1 MKIKRAAAV
10 PLILHDPF
18 FSIWSDADHLYDKD
32 PVHWCGERQ
41 QLRGYIRIDDGV
53 YCFLG
58 EKGIHEAIPQQ
69 WVDVT
74 ATATEYMFENQDVR
88 LTVRFTSPILP
99 DSVRLLSRP
108 CSYVDFYV
116 EKKTPC
122 RAEICFTVS
131 SDLVSR
137 RREKMTGG
145 SYRRPEGKSASAYR
159 YAVMGRAEQHPL
171 SGSGDKVTADWG
183 YVYLACAEESAKLTF
198 SMEAGEI
205 SCCLPIPE
213 AGGWT
218 GLVLAV
224 DDLVS
229 VNYFGEWRKGAWT
242 DCYGTI
248 PEAVGAALSDR
259 EEVLERAKKL
269 DADIHDR
276 AFALGGEAYAY
287 LCCLSYRQ
295 AVAAHKLIRDE
306 EGNLIFLSKENDSN
320 GCIGTVDV
328 SYPSVPLF
336 LLYNPEL
343 VKGMLRPIFR
353 FASCDVWEYDFAPH
367 DVGRY
372 PYAWGQVYG
381 LIEGKE
387 GMGYEPWKDDVCP
400 PLYSYPAGCGIYKLA
415 YQMPVEE
422 CGNMLI
428 MTEAVCMAEG
438 SGAFAQPW
446 MELLE
451 KWVQYLIRYG
461 ADPGEQLCTDD
472 FAGHLAHNT
481 NLSLKAIMGIESY
494 ARLLDRLGRGA
505 EAEAYH
511 KKAKDMAGDW
521 CLRADAGD
529 HYMLNFGAPDTWS
542 LKYNM
547 VWDKIFGSGLFEDR
561 VYEKELAWYE
571 KMAGVY
577 GVPLDSRASY
587 TKSDWIL
594 WCAAMAEDG
603 EQCRRLIG
611 PVAGYLENSATRV
624 PFSDWYDT
632 ETGNYCH
639 FMARSV
645 QGGIFM
651 PLLAQETHRFAAA
664 P

>member
-1 MKIKRAAAV
+1 MKIKKAAAI
-10 PLILHDPF
+10 PLILQDPF

-41 QLRGYIRIDDGV
+41 RLQGYIKVDDAV

-58 EKGIHEAIPQQ
+58 ERGIHEAIPQQ

-74 ATATEYMFENQDVR
+74 ATATEYMFENEKVK
-88 LTVRFTSPILP
+88 LSVRFTSPLLP
-99 DSVRLLSRP
+99 DSIELLSRP
-108 CSYVDFYV
+108 CAYVDFQV
-116 EKKTPC
+116 EKKTEC
-122 RAEICFTVS
+122 RAEVCFTVS

-137 RREKMTGG
+137 RRERMAGG
-145 SYRRPEGKSASAYR
+145 SYCRPGKKEVPPYK
-159 YAVMGRAEQHPL
+159 YAVMGRAVQQPL
-171 SGSGDKVTADWG
+171 SGSGDRVTSDWG
-183 YVYLACAEESAKLTF
+183 YVYLASAKEDDRLSF
-198 SMEAGEI
+198 SLEAGEL
-205 SCCLPIPE
+205 SCCLPVPE
-213 AGGWT
+213 AGGHT
-218 GLVLAV
+218 GLVLAW

-229 VNYFGEWRKGAWT
+229 INYFGEWKKGAWT
-242 DCYGTI
+242 RSYGTI
-248 PEAVGAALSDR
+248 LDAVGAALSDR
-259 EEVLERAKKL
+259 EEVFKRAQKL
-269 DADIHDR
+269 DREIFDK
-276 AFALGGEAYAY
+276 AFSLGGEAYAY
-287 LCCLSYRQ
+287 ICCFSYRH
-295 AVAAHKLIRDE
+295 AVAAHKLILDE
-306 EGNLIFLSKENDSN
+306 EGNVIFLSKENDSN

-372 PYAWGQVYG
+372 PYAWGQVYA
-381 LIEGKE
+381 LIEGRK

-400 PLYSYPAGCGIYKLA
+400 PLYSYPAGCGIYDPV

-438 SGAFAQPW
+438 SGDFAGPW
-446 MELLE
+446 MGILE
-451 KWVQYLIRYG
+451 KWVKYLIQFG
-461 ADPGEQLCTDD
+461 SDPGEQLCTDD

-481 NLSLKAIMGIESY
+481 NLSLKAIMGIEAY
-494 ARLLDRLGRGA
+494 ARLLGRLGREA
-505 EAEAYH
+505 EAEEYH
-511 KKAKDMAGDW
+511 ERARDMSADW
-521 CLRADAGD
+521 CKRADAGD
-529 HYMLNFGAPDTWS
+529 HYMLAFGSPETWS

-547 VWDKIFGSGLFEDR
+547 VWDKIFGSGLFGEE

-571 KMAGVY
+571 KKTGVY

-594 WCAAMAEDG
+594 WCAAMTQDRER
-603 EQCRRLIG
+603 QRRLIQ
-611 PVAGYLENSATRV
+611 PVADYLENSPTRV
-624 PFSDWYDT
+624 PFSDWYDS
-632 ETGNYCH
+632 ETGKYCH
-639 FMARSV
+639 FIARSV

-651 PLLAQETHRFAAA
+651 PLLEQALRR
-664 P
+664 

>member
-1 MKIKRAAAV
+1 MKIKKAAAI
-10 PLILHDPF
+10 PLILQDPF

-41 QLRGYIRIDDGV
+41 RLQGYIKVDDAV

-58 EKGIHEAIPQQ
+58 ERGIHEAIPQQ

-74 ATATEYMFENQDVR
+74 ATATEYMFENEKVK
-88 LTVRFTSPILP
+88 LSVRFTSPLLP
-99 DSVRLLSRP
+99 DSIELLSRP
-108 CSYVDFYV
+108 CAYVDFQV
-116 EKKTPC
+116 EKKTEC
-122 RAEICFTVS
+122 RAEVCFTVS

-137 RREKMTGG
+137 RRERMAGG
-145 SYRRPEGKSASAYR
+145 SYCRPGKKEVPPYK
-159 YAVMGRAEQHPL
+159 YAVMGRAVQQPL
-171 SGSGDKVTADWG
+171 SGSGDRVTADWG
-183 YVYLACAEESAKLTF
+183 YVYLASAQEDARLAF
-198 SMEAGEI
+198 SLEAGEL
-205 SCCLPIPE
+205 SCCLPVPE
-213 AGGWT
+213 AGGHT
-218 GLVLAV
+218 GLVLAW

-229 VNYFGEWRKGAWT
+229 INYFGEWKKGAWT
-242 DCYGTI
+242 RSYGTI
-248 PEAVGAALSDR
+248 LDAVGAALSDR
-259 EEVLERAKKL
+259 EEVFKRAQKL
-269 DADIHDR
+269 DREIFDK
-276 AFALGGEAYAY
+276 AFSLGGEAYAY
-287 LCCLSYRQ
+287 ICCFSYRH
-295 AVAAHKLIRDE
+295 AVAAHKLILDE
-306 EGNLIFLSKENDSN
+306 EGNVIFLSKENDSN

-372 PYAWGQVYG
+372 PYAWGQVYA
-381 LIEGKE
+381 LIEGRK

-400 PLYSYPAGCGIYKLA
+400 PLYSYPAGCGIYDPV

-438 SGAFAQPW
+438 SGDFAGPW
-446 MELLE
+446 MGILE
-451 KWVQYLIRYG
+451 KWVKYLIQFG
-461 ADPGEQLCTDD
+461 SDPGEQLCTDD

-481 NLSLKAIMGIESY
+481 NLSLKAIMGIEAY
-494 ARLLDRLGRGA
+494 ARLLGRLGREA
-505 EAEAYH
+505 EAEEYH
-511 KKAKDMAGDW
+511 ERARDMSADW
-521 CLRADAGD
+521 CKRADAGD
-529 HYMLNFGAPDTWS
+529 HYMLAFGSPETWS

-547 VWDKIFGSGLFEDR
+547 VWDKIFGSGLFGEE

-571 KMAGVY
+571 KKTGVY

-594 WCAAMAEDG
+594 WCAAMTQDRER
-603 EQCRRLIG
+603 QRRLIQ
-611 PVAGYLENSATRV
+611 PVADYLENSPTRV
-624 PFSDWYDT
+624 PFSDWYDS
-632 ETGNYCH
+632 ETGKYCH
-639 FMARSV
+639 FIARSV

-651 PLLAQETHRFAAA
+651 PLLEQALRR
-664 P
+664 

>member
-1 MKIKRAAAV
+1 MRIKKAAAI
-10 PLILHDPF
+10 PLILQDPF

-41 QLRGYIRIDDGV
+41 RLQGYIKVDDAV

-58 EKGIHEAIPQQ
+58 ERGIHEAIPQQ

-74 ATATEYMFENQDVR
+74 ATATEYMFENEKVK
-88 LTVRFTSPILP
+88 LSVRFTSPLLP
-99 DSVRLLSRP
+99 DSIELLSRP
-108 CSYVDFYV
+108 CAYVDFQV
-116 EKKTPC
+116 EKKTEC
-122 RAEICFTVS
+122 RAEVCFTVS

-137 RREKMTGG
+137 RRERMAGG
-145 SYRRPEGKSASAYR
+145 SYCRPGKKEVPPYK
-159 YAVMGRAEQHPL
+159 YAVMGRAVQQPL
-171 SGSGDKVTADWG
+171 SGSGDRVTADWG
-183 YVYLACAEESAKLTF
+183 YVYLASAQEDARLAF
-198 SMEAGEI
+198 SLEAGEL
-205 SCCLPIPE
+205 SCCLPVPE
-213 AGGWT
+213 AGGHT
-218 GLVLAV
+218 GLVLAW

-229 VNYFGEWRKGAWT
+229 INYFGEWKKGAWT
-242 DCYGTI
+242 RSYGTI
-248 PEAVGAALSDR
+248 LDAVGAALSDR
-259 EEVLERAKKL
+259 EEVFKRAQKL
-269 DADIHDR
+269 DREIFDK
-276 AFALGGEAYAY
+276 AFSLGGEAYAY
-287 LCCLSYRQ
+287 ICCFSYRH
-295 AVAAHKLIRDE
+295 AVAAHKLILDE
-306 EGNLIFLSKENDSN
+306 EGNVIFLSKENDSN

-372 PYAWGQVYG
+372 PYAWGQVYA
-381 LIEGKE
+381 LIEGRK

-400 PLYSYPAGCGIYKLA
+400 PLYSYPAGCGIYDPV

-438 SGAFAQPW
+438 SGDFAGPW
-446 MELLE
+446 MGILE
-451 KWVQYLIRYG
+451 KWVKYLIQFG
-461 ADPGEQLCTDD
+461 SDPGEQLCTDD

-481 NLSLKAIMGIESY
+481 NLSLKAIMGIEAY
-494 ARLLDRLGRGA
+494 ARLLGRLGREA
-505 EAEAYH
+505 EAEEYH
-511 KKAKDMAGDW
+511 ERARDMSADW
-521 CLRADAGD
+521 CKRADAGD
-529 HYMLNFGAPDTWS
+529 HYMLAFGSPETWS

-547 VWDKIFGSGLFEDR
+547 VWDKIFGSGLFGEE

-571 KMAGVY
+571 KKTGVY

-594 WCAAMAEDG
+594 WCAAMTQDRER
-603 EQCRRLIG
+603 QRRLIQ
-611 PVAGYLENSATRV
+611 PVADYLENSPTRV
-624 PFSDWYDT
+624 PFSDWYDS
-632 ETGNYCH
+632 ETGKYCH
-639 FMARSV
+639 FIARSV

-651 PLLAQETHRFAAA
+651 PLLEQALRR
-664 P
+664 

>member
-1 MKIKRAAAV
+1 MKIKKAAAI
-10 PLILHDPF
+10 PLILQDPF

-41 QLRGYIRIDDGV
+41 RLQGYIKVDDAV

-58 EKGIHEAIPQQ
+58 ERGIHEAIPQQ

-74 ATATEYMFENQDVR
+74 ATATEYMFENEKVK
-88 LTVRFTSPILP
+88 LSVRFTSPLLP
-99 DSVRLLSRP
+99 DSIELLSRP
-108 CSYVDFYV
+108 CAYVDFQV
-116 EKKTPC
+116 EKKTEC
-122 RAEICFTVS
+122 RAEVCFTVS

-137 RREKMTGG
+137 RRERMAGG
-145 SYRRPEGKSASAYR
+145 SYCRPGKKEVPPYK
-159 YAVMGRAEQHPL
+159 YAVMGRAVQQPL
-171 SGSGDKVTADWG
+171 SGSGDRVTADWG
-183 YVYLACAEESAKLTF
+183 YVYLVSAQEDARLAF
-198 SMEAGEI
+198 SLEAGEL
-205 SCCLPIPE
+205 SCCLPVPE
-213 AGGWT
+213 AGGHT
-218 GLVLAV
+218 GLVLAW

-229 VNYFGEWRKGAWT
+229 INYFGEWKKGAWT
-242 DCYGTI
+242 RSYGTI
-248 PEAVGAALSDR
+248 LDAVGAALSDR
-259 EEVLERAKKL
+259 EEVFKRAQKL
-269 DADIHDR
+269 DREIFDK
-276 AFALGGEAYAY
+276 AFSLGGEAYAY
-287 LCCLSYRQ
+287 ICCFSYRH
-295 AVAAHKLIRDE
+295 AVAAHKLILDE
-306 EGNLIFLSKENDSN
+306 EGNVIFLSKENDSN

-372 PYAWGQVYG
+372 PYAWGQVYA
-381 LIEGKE
+381 LIEGKK

-400 PLYSYPAGCGIYKLA
+400 PLYSYPAGCGIYDPV

-438 SGAFAQPW
+438 SGDFAGPW
-446 MELLE
+446 MGILE
-451 KWVQYLIRYG
+451 KWVKYLIQFG
-461 ADPGEQLCTDD
+461 SDPGEQLCTDD

-481 NLSLKAIMGIESY
+481 NLSLKAIMGIEAY
-494 ARLLDRLGRGA
+494 ARLLGRLGREA
-505 EAEAYH
+505 EAEEYH
-511 KKAKDMAGDW
+511 ERARDMSADW
-521 CLRADAGD
+521 CKRADAGD
-529 HYMLNFGAPDTWS
+529 HYMLAFGSPETWS

-547 VWDKIFGSGLFEDR
+547 VWDKIFGSGLFGEE

-571 KMAGVY
+571 KKTGVY

-594 WCAAMAEDG
+594 WCAAMTQDRER
-603 EQCRRLIG
+603 QRRLIQ
-611 PVAGYLENSATRV
+611 PVADYLENSPTRV
-624 PFSDWYDT
+624 PFSDWYDS
-632 ETGNYCH
+632 ETGKSCH
-639 FMARSV
+639 FIARSV

-651 PLLAQETHRFAAA
+651 PLLEQALRR
-664 P
+664 

>member
-1 MKIKRAAAV
+1 MKIKKAAAI
-10 PLILHDPF
+10 PLILQDPF

-41 QLRGYIRIDDGV
+41 RLQGYIKVDDAV

-58 EKGIHEAIPQQ
+58 ERGIHEAIPQQ

-74 ATATEYMFENQDVR
+74 ATATEYMFENEKVK
-88 LTVRFTSPILP
+88 LSVRFTSPLLP
-99 DSVRLLSRP
+99 DSIELLSRP
-108 CSYVDFYV
+108 CAYVDFQV
-116 EKKTPC
+116 EKKTEC
-122 RAEICFTVS
+122 RAEVCFTVS

-137 RREKMTGG
+137 RRERMAGG
-145 SYRRPEGKSASAYR
+145 SYCRPGKKEVPPYK
-159 YAVMGRAEQHPL
+159 YAVMGRAVQQPL
-171 SGSGDKVTADWG
+171 SGSGDRGTADWG
-183 YVYLACAEESAKLTF
+183 YAYLASAQEDARLAF
-198 SMEAGEI
+198 SLEAGEL
-205 SCCLPIPE
+205 SCCLPVPE
-213 AGGWT
+213 AGGHT
-218 GLVLAV
+218 GLVLAW

-229 VNYFGEWRKGAWT
+229 INYFGEWKKGAWT
-242 DCYGTI
+242 RSYGTI
-248 PEAVGAALSDR
+248 LDAVGAALSDR
-259 EEVLERAKKL
+259 EEVFKRAQKL
-269 DADIHDR
+269 DREIFDK
-276 AFALGGEAYAY
+276 AFSLGGEAYAY
-287 LCCLSYRQ
+287 ICCFSYRH
-295 AVAAHKLIRDE
+295 AVAAHKLILDE
-306 EGNLIFLSKENDSN
+306 EGNVIFLSKENDSN

-372 PYAWGQVYG
+372 PYAWGQVYA
-381 LIEGKE
+381 LIEGKK

-400 PLYSYPAGCGIYKLA
+400 PLYSYPAGCGIYDPV

-438 SGAFAQPW
+438 SGDFAGPW
-446 MELLE
+446 MGILE
-451 KWVQYLIRYG
+451 KWVKYLIQFG
-461 ADPGEQLCTDD
+461 SDPGEQLCTDD

-481 NLSLKAIMGIESY
+481 NLSLKAIMGIEAY
-494 ARLLDRLGRGA
+494 ARLLGRLGREA
-505 EAEAYH
+505 EAEEYH
-511 KKAKDMAGDW
+511 ERARDMSADW
-521 CLRADAGD
+521 CKRADAGD
-529 HYMLNFGAPDTWS
+529 HYMLAFGSPETWS

-547 VWDKIFGSGLFEDR
+547 VWDKIFGSGLFGEE

-571 KMAGVY
+571 KKTGVY

-594 WCAAMAEDG
+594 WCAAMTQDRER
-603 EQCRRLIG
+603 QRRLIQ
-611 PVAGYLENSATRV
+611 PVADYLENSPTRV
-624 PFSDWYDT
+624 PFSDWYDS
-632 ETGNYCH
+632 ETGKYCH
-639 FMARSV
+639 FIARSV

-651 PLLAQETHRFAAA
+651 PLLEQALRR
-664 P
+664 

>member
-1 MKIKRAAAV
+1 MKIKKAAAI

-18 FSIWSDADHLYDKD
+18 FSIWSNADHLYDRD
-32 PVHWCGERQ
+32 PMHWCGERQ
-41 QLRGYIRIDDGV
+41 RLRGYIKVDDGV
-53 YCFLG
+53 YSFLG
-58 EKGIHEAIPQQ
+58 EKGIHEAIPQKS
-69 WVDVT
+69 VDVT
-74 ATATEYMFENQDVR
+74 ATATEYVFENEKVR
-88 LTVRFTSPILP
+88 LTVRFTSPLLP
-99 DSVRLLSRP
+99 DSVKLLSRP

-116 EKKTPC
+116 EKKTEC
-122 RAEICFTVS
+122 SVLIWFTVS

-137 RREKMTGG
+137 RRERMTGG
-145 SYRRPEGKSASAYR
+145 SYCRPGGKGVPPYR
-159 YAVMGRAEQHPL
+159 YAVMGRAVQQPL

-183 YVYLACAEESAKLTF
+183 YVYLASAREDARLVF
-198 SMEAGEI
+198 SMEEGEV
-205 SCCLPIPE
+205 SCALPIPE

-224 DDLVS
+224 DDLAAL
-229 VNYFGEWRKGAWT
+229 NYFGEWKKGAWT
-242 DCYGTI
+242 GYYGTI
-248 PEAVGAALSDR
+248 LDAVGAALCDR
-259 EEVLERAKKL
+259 EEMLERAKKL
-269 DADIHDR
+269 DRDIYDK
-276 AFALGGEAYAY
+276 AFLLGGEAYAY
-287 LCCLSYRQ
+287 LCCFSYRH
-295 AVAAHKLIRDE
+295 AVAAHKVILDE
-306 EGNLIFLSKENDSN
+306 EGKLIFLSKENDSN
-320 GCIGTVDV
+320 GCIGTTDV

-336 LLYNPEL
+336 LMYNPEL

-372 PYAWGQVYG
+372 PYAWGQVYA
-381 LIEGKE
+381 LIEGKQ

-400 PLYSYPAGCGIYKLA
+400 PLYSYPAGCGIYDPA

-428 MTEAVCMAEG
+428 MTEAVCMAEE
-438 SGAFAQPW
+438 SGAFAEPF
-446 MELLE
+446 MGLLE
-451 KWVQYLIRYG
+451 KWVRYLIRFG
-461 ADPGEQLCTDD
+461 PDPGEQLCTDD

-494 ARLLDRLGRGA
+494 ARLLGRLGRED
-505 EAEAYH
+505 EAGEYH
-511 KKAKDMAGDW
+511 KTAKDMARDW

-529 HYMLNFGAPDTWS
+529 HYALNFGSSDTWS

-547 VWDKIFGSGLFEDR
+547 VWDKIFDSGLFGDE

-571 KMAGVY
+571 KMTGAY

-594 WCAAMAEDG
+594 WCAAMTKDQ
-603 EQCRRLIG
+603 EQCRRLIE
-611 PVAGYLENSATRV
+611 PVADYLENTATRV

-632 ETGNYCH
+632 ETGKYCH

-651 PLLAQETHRFAAA
+651 PLLMQKMRSGR
-664 P
+664 

>member
-1 MKIKRAAAV
+1 MKIKKAAAI
-10 PLILHDPF
+10 PLILQDPF

-41 QLRGYIRIDDGV
+41 RLQGYIKVDDAV

-58 EKGIHEAIPQQ
+58 ERGIHEAIPQQ

-74 ATATEYMFENQDVR
+74 ATATEYMFENEKVK
-88 LTVRFTSPILP
+88 LSVRFTSPLLP
-99 DSVRLLSRP
+99 DSIELLSRP
-108 CSYVDFYV
+108 CAYVDFQV
-116 EKKTPC
+116 EKKTEC
-122 RAEICFTVS
+122 RAEVCFTVS

-137 RREKMTGG
+137 RRERMAGG
-145 SYRRPEGKSASAYR
+145 SYCRPGKKEVPPYK
-159 YAVMGRAEQHPL
+159 YAVMGRAVQQPL
-171 SGSGDKVTADWG
+171 SGSGDRVTADWG
-183 YVYLACAEESAKLTF
+183 YVYLVSAQEDARLAF
-198 SMEAGEI
+198 SLEAGEL
-205 SCCLPIPE
+205 SCCLPVPE
-213 AGGWT
+213 AGGHT
-218 GLVLAV
+218 GLVLAW

-229 VNYFGEWRKGAWT
+229 INYFGEWKKGAWT
-242 DCYGTI
+242 RSYGTI
-248 PEAVGAALSDR
+248 LDAVGAALSDR
-259 EEVLERAKKL
+259 EEVFKRAQKL
-269 DADIHDR
+269 DREIFDK
-276 AFALGGEAYAY
+276 AFSLGGEAYAY
-287 LCCLSYRQ
+287 ICCFSYRH
-295 AVAAHKLIRDE
+295 AVAAHKLILDE
-306 EGNLIFLSKENDSN
+306 EGNVIFLSKENDSN

-372 PYAWGQVYG
+372 PYAWGQVYA
-381 LIEGKE
+381 LIEGRK

-400 PLYSYPAGCGIYKLA
+400 PLYSYPAGCGIYDPV

-438 SGAFAQPW
+438 SGDFAGPW
-446 MELLE
+446 MGILE
-451 KWVQYLIRYG
+451 KWVKYLIQFG
-461 ADPGEQLCTDD
+461 SDPGEQLCTDD

-481 NLSLKAIMGIESY
+481 NLSLKAIMGIEAY
-494 ARLLDRLGRGA
+494 ARLLGRLGREA
-505 EAEAYH
+505 EAEEYH
-511 KKAKDMAGDW
+511 ERARDMSADW
-521 CLRADAGD
+521 CKRADAGD
-529 HYMLNFGAPDTWS
+529 HYMLAFGSPETWS

-547 VWDKIFGSGLFEDR
+547 VWDKIFGSGLFGEE

-571 KMAGVY
+571 KKTGVY

-594 WCAAMAEDG
+594 WCAAMTQDRER
-603 EQCRRLIG
+603 QRRLIQ
-611 PVAGYLENSATRV
+611 PVADYLENSPTRV
-624 PFSDWYDT
+624 PFSDWYDS
-632 ETGNYCH
+632 ETGKYCH
-639 FMARSV
+639 FIARSV

-651 PLLAQETHRFAAA
+651 PLLEQALRR
-664 P
+664 

>member
-41 QLRGYIRIDDGV
+41 RLQGYIKVDDAV

-58 EKGIHEAIPQQ
+58 ERGIHEAIPQQ

-74 ATATEYMFENQDVR
+74 ATATEYMFENEKVK
-88 LTVRFTSPILP
+88 LSVRFTSPLLP
-99 DSVRLLSRP
+99 DSIELLSRP
-108 CSYVDFYV
+108 CAYVDFQV
-116 EKKTPC
+116 EKKTEC
-122 RAEICFTVS
+122 RAEVCFTVS

-137 RREKMTGG
+137 RRERMAGG
-145 SYRRPEGKSASAYR
+145 SYCRPGKKEVPPYK
-159 YAVMGRAEQHPL
+159 YAVMGRAVQQPL
-171 SGSGDKVTADWG
+171 SGSGDRVTADWG
-183 YVYLACAEESAKLTF
+183 YVYLASAQEDARLAF
-198 SMEAGEI
+198 SLEAGEL
-205 SCCLPIPE
+205 SCCLPVPE
-213 AGGWT
+213 AGGHT
-218 GLVLAV
+218 GLVLAW

-229 VNYFGEWRKGAWT
+229 INYFGEWKKGAWT
-242 DCYGTI
+242 RSYGTI
-248 PEAVGAALSDR
+248 LDAVGAALSDR
-259 EEVLERAKKL
+259 EEVFKRAQKL
-269 DADIHDR
+269 DREIFDK
-276 AFALGGEAYAY
+276 AFSLGGEAYAY
-287 LCCLSYRQ
+287 ICCFSYRH
-295 AVAAHKLIRDE
+295 AVAAHKLILDE
-306 EGNLIFLSKENDSN
+306 EGNVIFLSKENDSN

-372 PYAWGQVYG
+372 PYAWGQVYA
-381 LIEGKE
+381 LIEGKK

-400 PLYSYPAGCGIYKLA
+400 PLYSYPAGCGIYDPV

-438 SGAFAQPW
+438 SGDFAGPW
-446 MELLE
+446 MGILE
-451 KWVQYLIRYG
+451 KWVKYLIQFG
-461 ADPGEQLCTDD
+461 SDPGEQLCTDD

-481 NLSLKAIMGIESY
+481 NLSLKAIMGIEAY
-494 ARLLDRLGRGA
+494 ARLLGRLGREA
-505 EAEAYH
+505 EAEEYH
-511 KKAKDMAGDW
+511 ERARDMSADW
-521 CLRADAGD
+521 CKRADAGD
-529 HYMLNFGAPDTWS
+529 HYMLAFGSPETWS

-547 VWDKIFGSGLFEDR
+547 VWDKIFGSGLFGEE

-571 KMAGVY
+571 KKTGVY

-594 WCAAMAEDG
+594 WCAAMTQDRER
-603 EQCRRLIG
+603 QRRLIQ
-611 PVAGYLENSATRV
+611 PVADYLENSPTRV
-624 PFSDWYDT
+624 PFSDWYDS
-632 ETGNYCH
+632 ETGKYCH
-639 FMARSV
+639 FIARSV

-651 PLLAQETHRFAAA
+651 PLLEQALRR
-664 P
+664 

>member
-1 MKIKRAAAV
+1 MKIRKAAAI

-18 FSIWSDADHLYDKD
+18 FSIWSNTDHLYDRD

-41 QLRGYIRIDDGV
+41 RLQGYIKVDDGV

-58 EKGIHEAIPQQ
+58 EPGIHEVIPQQ

-74 ATATEYMFENQDVR
+74 ATATEYMFENEKVK
-88 LTVRFTSPILP
+88 LTVRFTSPLLP
-99 DSVRLLSRP
+99 DSIELLSRP
-108 CSYVDFYV
+108 CAYVDFQV
-116 EKKTPC
+116 EKKTEC

-137 RREKMTGG
+137 RRERMAGG
-145 SYRRPEGKSASAYR
+145 SFSRPGKKGAPAYK
-159 YAVMGRAEQHPL
+159 YALMGRAVQQPL
-171 SGSGDKVTADWG
+171 SGSGDRVTADWG
-183 YVYLACAEESAKLTF
+183 YVYLASAQENARLDF
-198 SMEAGEI
+198 SLEAGEL
-205 SCCLPIPE
+205 SCCLPAPE
-213 AGGWT
+213 AGGHT
-218 GLVLAV
+218 GLVLAW

-229 VNYFGEWRKGAWT
+229 INYFGEWKKAAWT
-242 DCYGTI
+242 GSYNTI
-248 PEAVGAALSDR
+248 LDAVGAALSDR
-259 EEVLERAKKL
+259 EEVLCRAQKL
-269 DADIHDR
+269 DREIYDKAYS
-276 AFALGGEAYAY
+276 LGGEAYAY
-287 LCCLSYRQ
+287 LCCFSYRH
-295 AVAAHKLIRDE
+295 AVAAHKLILDD
-306 EGNLIFLSKENDSN
+306 EGNVVFLSKENDSN

-372 PYAWGQVYG
+372 PYVWGQVYA
-381 LIEGKE
+381 LIEGKK

-400 PLYSYPAGCGIYKLA
+400 PLYSFPAGCGVFDPV

-438 SGAFAQPW
+438 SGDFARPW
-446 MELLE
+446 IELLE
-451 KWVQYLIRYG
+451 KWVKYLIQYG
-461 ADPGEQLCTDD
+461 SDPGEQLCTDD

-481 NLSLKAIMGIESY
+481 NLSLKAIMGIEAYS
-494 ARLLDRLGRGA
+494 RLLGRLDR
-505 EAEAYH
+505 EAEAGEYH
-511 KKAKDMAGDW
+511 EKAKEMAADW

-529 HYMLNFGAPDTWS
+529 HYMLAFGSPETWS

-547 VWDKIFGSGLFEDR
+547 VWDKIFGSGLFGDE

-571 KMAGVY
+571 KMTGAY

-594 WCAAMAEDG
+594 WCAAMTQDN
-603 EQCRRLIG
+603 EQQRRLIQ
-611 PVAGYLENSATRV
+611 PVADYLENSSTRV

-632 ETGNYCH
+632 ETGKYCH
-639 FMARSV
+639 FIARSV

-651 PLLAQETHRFAAA
+651 PLLAER
-664 P
+664 

>member
-1 MKIKRAAAV
+1 MKIKKAAAI
-10 PLILHDPF
+10 PLILQDPF

-41 QLRGYIRIDDGV
+41 RLQGYIKVDDAV

-58 EKGIHEAIPQQ
+58 ERGIHEAIPQQ

-74 ATATEYMFENQDVR
+74 ATATEYMFENEKVK
-88 LTVRFTSPILP
+88 LSVRFTSPLLP
-99 DSVRLLSRP
+99 DSIELLSRP
-108 CSYVDFYV
+108 CAYVDFQV
-116 EKKTPC
+116 EKKTEC
-122 RAEICFTVS
+122 RAEVCFTVS

-137 RREKMTGG
+137 RRERMAGG
-145 SYRRPEGKSASAYR
+145 SYCRPGKKEVPPYK
-159 YAVMGRAEQHPL
+159 YAVMGRAVQQPL
-171 SGSGDKVTADWG
+171 SGSGDRVTADWG
-183 YVYLACAEESAKLTF
+183 YVYLASAQEDARLAF
-198 SMEAGEI
+198 SLEAGEL
-205 SCCLPIPE
+205 SCCLPVPE
-213 AGGWT
+213 AGGHT
-218 GLVLAV
+218 GLVLAW

-229 VNYFGEWRKGAWT
+229 INYFGEWKKGAWT
-242 DCYGTI
+242 RSYGTI
-248 PEAVGAALSDR
+248 LDAVGAALSDR
-259 EEVLERAKKL
+259 EEVFKRAQKL
-269 DADIHDR
+269 DREIFDK
-276 AFALGGEAYAY
+276 AFSLGGEAYAY
-287 LCCLSYRQ
+287 ICCFSYRH
-295 AVAAHKLIRDE
+295 AVAAHKLILDE
-306 EGNLIFLSKENDSN
+306 EGNVIFLSKENDSN

-372 PYAWGQVYG
+372 PYAWGQVYA
-381 LIEGKE
+381 LIEGKK

-400 PLYSYPAGCGIYKLA
+400 PLYSYPAGCGIYDPV

-438 SGAFAQPW
+438 SGDFAGPW
-446 MELLE
+446 MGILE
-451 KWVQYLIRYG
+451 KWVKYLIQFG
-461 ADPGEQLCTDD
+461 SDPGEQLCTDD

-481 NLSLKAIMGIESY
+481 NLSLKAIMGIEAY
-494 ARLLDRLGRGA
+494 ARLLGRLGREA
-505 EAEAYH
+505 EAEEYH
-511 KKAKDMAGDW
+511 ERARDMSADW
-521 CLRADAGD
+521 CKRADAGD
-529 HYMLNFGAPDTWS
+529 HYMLAFGSPETWS

-547 VWDKIFGSGLFEDR
+547 VWDKIFGSGLFGEE

-571 KMAGVY
+571 KKTGVY

-594 WCAAMAEDG
+594 WCAAMTQDRER
-603 EQCRRLIG
+603 QRRLIQ
-611 PVAGYLENSATRV
+611 PVADYLENSPTRV
-624 PFSDWYDT
+624 PFSDWYDS
-632 ETGNYCH
+632 ETGKYCH
-639 FMARSV
+639 FIARSV

-651 PLLAQETHRFAAA
+651 PLLEQALRR
-664 P
+664 

>member
-1 MKIKRAAAV
+1 MKIKKAAAI
-10 PLILHDPF
+10 PLILQDPF

-41 QLRGYIRIDDGV
+41 RLQGYIKVDDAV

-58 EKGIHEAIPQQ
+58 ERGIHEAIPQQ

-74 ATATEYMFENQDVR
+74 ATATEYMFENEKVK
-88 LTVRFTSPILP
+88 LSVRFTSPLLP
-99 DSVRLLSRP
+99 DSIELLSRP
-108 CSYVDFYV
+108 CAYVDFQV
-116 EKKTPC
+116 EKKTEC
-122 RAEICFTVS
+122 RAEVCFTVS

-137 RREKMTGG
+137 RRERMAGG
-145 SYRRPEGKSASAYR
+145 SYCRPGKKEVPPYK
-159 YAVMGRAEQHPL
+159 YAVMGRAVQQPL
-171 SGSGDKVTADWG
+171 SGSGDRVTADWG
-183 YVYLACAEESAKLTF
+183 YVYLVSAQEDARLAF
-198 SMEAGEI
+198 SLEAGEL
-205 SCCLPIPE
+205 SCCLPVPE
-213 AGGWT
+213 AGGHT
-218 GLVLAV
+218 GLVLAW

-229 VNYFGEWRKGAWT
+229 INYFGEWKKGAWT
-242 DCYGTI
+242 RSYGTI
-248 PEAVGAALSDR
+248 LDAVGAALSDR
-259 EEVLERAKKL
+259 EEVFKRAQKL
-269 DADIHDR
+269 DREIFDK
-276 AFALGGEAYAY
+276 AFSLGGEAYAY
-287 LCCLSYRQ
+287 ICCFSYRH
-295 AVAAHKLIRDE
+295 AVAAHKLILDE
-306 EGNLIFLSKENDSN
+306 EGNVIFLSKENDSN

-372 PYAWGQVYG
+372 PYAWGQVYA
-381 LIEGKE
+381 LIEGTK

-400 PLYSYPAGCGIYKLA
+400 PLYSYPAGCGIYDPV

-438 SGAFAQPW
+438 SGDFAGPW
-446 MELLE
+446 MGILE
-451 KWVQYLIRYG
+451 KWVKYLIQFG
-461 ADPGEQLCTDD
+461 SDPGEQLCTDD

-481 NLSLKAIMGIESY
+481 NLSLKAIMGIEAY
-494 ARLLDRLGRGA
+494 ARLLGRLGREA
-505 EAEAYH
+505 EAEEYH
-511 KKAKDMAGDW
+511 ERARDMSADW
-521 CLRADAGD
+521 CKRADAGD
-529 HYMLNFGAPDTWS
+529 HYMLAFGSPETWS

-547 VWDKIFGSGLFEDR
+547 VWDKIFGSGLFGEE

-571 KMAGVY
+571 KKTGVY

-594 WCAAMAEDG
+594 WCAAMTQDRER
-603 EQCRRLIG
+603 QRRLIQ
-611 PVAGYLENSATRV
+611 PVADYLENSPTRV
-624 PFSDWYDT
+624 PFSDWYDS
-632 ETGNYCH
+632 ETGKYCH
-639 FMARSV
+639 FIARSV

-651 PLLAQETHRFAAA
+651 PLLEQALRR
-664 P
+664 

>member
-1 MKIKRAAAV
+1 MKIKKAAAI
-10 PLILHDPF
+10 PLILQDPF

-41 QLRGYIRIDDGV
+41 RLQGYIKVDDAV

-58 EKGIHEAIPQQ
+58 ERGIHEAIPQQ

-74 ATATEYMFENQDVR
+74 ATVTEYMFENEKVK
-88 LTVRFTSPILP
+88 LSVRFTSPLLP
-99 DSVRLLSRP
+99 DSIELLSRP
-108 CSYVDFYV
+108 CAYVDFQV
-116 EKKTPC
+116 EKKTEC
-122 RAEICFTVS
+122 RAEVCFTVS

-137 RREKMTGG
+137 RRERMAGG
-145 SYRRPEGKSASAYR
+145 SYCRPGKKEVPPYK
-159 YAVMGRAEQHPL
+159 YAVMGRAVQQPL
-171 SGSGDKVTADWG
+171 SGSGDRVTADWG
-183 YVYLACAEESAKLTF
+183 YVYLVSAQEDARLAF
-198 SMEAGEI
+198 SLEAGEL
-205 SCCLPIPE
+205 SCCLPVPE
-213 AGGWT
+213 AGGHT
-218 GLVLAV
+218 GLVLAW

-229 VNYFGEWRKGAWT
+229 INYFGEWKKGAWT
-242 DCYGTI
+242 RSYGTI
-248 PEAVGAALSDR
+248 LDAVGAALSDR
-259 EEVLERAKKL
+259 EEVFKRAQKL
-269 DADIHDR
+269 DREIFDK
-276 AFALGGEAYAY
+276 AFSLGGEAYAY
-287 LCCLSYRQ
+287 ICCFSYRH
-295 AVAAHKLIRDE
+295 AVAAHKLILDE
-306 EGNLIFLSKENDSN
+306 EGNVIFLSKENDSN

-372 PYAWGQVYG
+372 PYAWGQVYA
-381 LIEGKE
+381 LIEGKK

-400 PLYSYPAGCGIYKLA
+400 PLYSYPAGCGIYDPV

-438 SGAFAQPW
+438 SGDFAGPW
-446 MELLE
+446 MGILE
-451 KWVQYLIRYG
+451 KWVKYLIQFG
-461 ADPGEQLCTDD
+461 SDPGEQLCTDD

-481 NLSLKAIMGIESY
+481 NLSLKAIMGIEAY
-494 ARLLDRLGRGA
+494 ARLLGRLGREA
-505 EAEAYH
+505 EAEEYH
-511 KKAKDMAGDW
+511 ERARDMSADW
-521 CLRADAGD
+521 CKRADAGD
-529 HYMLNFGAPDTWS
+529 HYMLAFGSPETWS

-547 VWDKIFGSGLFEDR
+547 VWDKIFGSGLFGEE

-571 KMAGVY
+571 KKTGVY

-594 WCAAMAEDG
+594 WCAAMTQDRER
-603 EQCRRLIG
+603 QRRLIQ
-611 PVAGYLENSATRV
+611 PVADYLENSPTRV
-624 PFSDWYDT
+624 PFSDWYDS
-632 ETGNYCH
+632 ETGKYCH
-639 FMARSV
+639 FIARSV

-651 PLLAQETHRFAAA
+651 PLLEQALRR
-664 P
+664 

>member
-1 MKIKRAAAV
+1 MKIKKAAAI
-10 PLILHDPF
+10 PLILQDPF

-41 QLRGYIRIDDGV
+41 RLQGYIKVDDAV

-58 EKGIHEAIPQQ
+58 ERGIHEAIPQQ

-74 ATATEYMFENQDVR
+74 ATATEYMFENEKVK
-88 LTVRFTSPILP
+88 LSVRFTSPLLP
-99 DSVRLLSRP
+99 DSIELLSRP
-108 CSYVDFYV
+108 CAYVDFQV
-116 EKKTPC
+116 EKKTEC
-122 RAEICFTVS
+122 RAEVCFTVS

-137 RREKMTGG
+137 RRERMAGG
-145 SYRRPEGKSASAYR
+145 SYCRPGKKEVSPYK
-159 YAVMGRAEQHPL
+159 YAVMGRAVQQPL
-171 SGSGDKVTADWG
+171 SGSGDRVTADWG
-183 YVYLACAEESAKLTF
+183 YVYLASAQEDARLAF
-198 SMEAGEI
+198 SLEAGEL
-205 SCCLPIPE
+205 SCCLPVPE
-213 AGGWT
+213 AGGHT
-218 GLVLAV
+218 GLVLAW

-229 VNYFGEWRKGAWT
+229 INYFGEWKKGAWT
-242 DCYGTI
+242 RSYGTI
-248 PEAVGAALSDR
+248 LDAVGAALSDR
-259 EEVLERAKKL
+259 EEVFKRAQKL
-269 DADIHDR
+269 DREIFDK
-276 AFALGGEAYAY
+276 AFSLGGEAYAY
-287 LCCLSYRQ
+287 ICCFSYRH
-295 AVAAHKLIRDE
+295 AVAAHKLILDE
-306 EGNLIFLSKENDSN
+306 EGNVIFLSKENDSN

-372 PYAWGQVYG
+372 PYAWGQVYA
-381 LIEGKE
+381 LIEGKK

-400 PLYSYPAGCGIYKLA
+400 PLYSYPAGCGIYDPV

-438 SGAFAQPW
+438 SGDFAGPW
-446 MELLE
+446 MGILE
-451 KWVQYLIRYG
+451 KWVKYLIQFG
-461 ADPGEQLCTDD
+461 SDPGEQLCTDD

-481 NLSLKAIMGIESY
+481 NLSLKAIMGIEAY
-494 ARLLDRLGRGA
+494 ARLLGRLGREA
-505 EAEAYH
+505 EAEEYH
-511 KKAKDMAGDW
+511 ERARDMSADW
-521 CLRADAGD
+521 CKRADAGD
-529 HYMLNFGAPDTWS
+529 HYMLAFGSPETWS

-547 VWDKIFGSGLFEDR
+547 VWDKIFGSGLFGEE

-571 KMAGVY
+571 KKTGVY

-594 WCAAMAEDG
+594 WCAAMTQDRER
-603 EQCRRLIG
+603 QRRLIQ
-611 PVAGYLENSATRV
+611 PVADYLENSPTRV
-624 PFSDWYDT
+624 PFSDWYDS
-632 ETGNYCH
+632 ETGKYCH
-639 FMARSV
+639 FIARSV

-651 PLLAQETHRFAAA
+651 PLLEQALRR
-664 P
+664 

>member
-1 MKIKRAAAV
+1 MKIKKAAAI
-10 PLILHDPF
+10 PLILQDPF

-41 QLRGYIRIDDGV
+41 RLQGYIKVDDAV

-58 EKGIHEAIPQQ
+58 ERGIHEAIPQQ

-74 ATATEYMFENQDVR
+74 ATVTEYMFENEKVK
-88 LTVRFTSPILP
+88 LSVRFTSPLLP
-99 DSVRLLSRP
+99 DSIELLSRP
-108 CSYVDFYV
+108 CAYVDFQV
-116 EKKTPC
+116 EKKTEC
-122 RAEICFTVS
+122 RAEVCFTVS

-137 RREKMTGG
+137 RRERMAGG
-145 SYRRPEGKSASAYR
+145 SYCRPGKKEVPPYK
-159 YAVMGRAEQHPL
+159 YAVMGRAVQQPL
-171 SGSGDKVTADWG
+171 SGSGDRVTADWG
-183 YVYLACAEESAKLTF
+183 YVYLVSAQEDARLAF
-198 SMEAGEI
+198 SLEAGEL
-205 SCCLPIPE
+205 SCCLPVPE
-213 AGGWT
+213 AGGHT
-218 GLVLAV
+218 GLVLAW

-229 VNYFGEWRKGAWT
+229 INYFGEWKKGAWT
-242 DCYGTI
+242 RSYGTI
-248 PEAVGAALSDR
+248 LDAVGAALSDR
-259 EEVLERAKKL
+259 EEVFKRAQKL
-269 DADIHDR
+269 DREIFGK
-276 AFALGGEAYAY
+276 AFSLGGEAYAY
-287 LCCLSYRQ
+287 ICCFSYRH
-295 AVAAHKLIRDE
+295 AVAAHKLILDE
-306 EGNLIFLSKENDSN
+306 EGNVIFLSKENDSN

-372 PYAWGQVYG
+372 PYAWGQVYA
-381 LIEGKE
+381 LIEGKK

-400 PLYSYPAGCGIYKLA
+400 PLYSYPAGCGIYDPV

-438 SGAFAQPW
+438 SGDFAGPW
-446 MELLE
+446 MGILE
-451 KWVQYLIRYG
+451 KWVKYLIQFG
-461 ADPGEQLCTDD
+461 SDPGEQLCTDD

-481 NLSLKAIMGIESY
+481 NLSLKAIMGIEAY
-494 ARLLDRLGRGA
+494 ARLLGRLGREA
-505 EAEAYH
+505 EAEEYH
-511 KKAKDMAGDW
+511 ERARDMSADW
-521 CLRADAGD
+521 CKRADAGD
-529 HYMLNFGAPDTWS
+529 HYMLAFGSPETWS

-547 VWDKIFGSGLFEDR
+547 VWDKIFGSGLFGEE

-571 KMAGVY
+571 KKTGVY

-594 WCAAMAEDG
+594 WCAAMTQDRER
-603 EQCRRLIG
+603 QRRLIQ
-611 PVAGYLENSATRV
+611 PVADYLENSPTRV
-624 PFSDWYDT
+624 PFSDWYDS
-632 ETGNYCH
+632 ETGKYCH
-639 FMARSV
+639 FIARSV

-651 PLLAQETHRFAAA
+651 PLLEQALRR
-664 P
+664 

>member
-1 MKIKRAAAV
+1 MKIKKAAAI
-10 PLILHDPF
+10 PLILQDPF

-41 QLRGYIRIDDGV
+41 RLQGYIKVDDAV

-58 EKGIHEAIPQQ
+58 ERGIHEAIPQQ

-74 ATATEYMFENQDVR
+74 ATATEYMFENEKVK
-88 LTVRFTSPILP
+88 LSVRFTSPLLP
-99 DSVRLLSRP
+99 DSIELLSRP
-108 CSYVDFYV
+108 CAYVDFQV
-116 EKKTPC
+116 EKKTEC
-122 RAEICFTVS
+122 RAEVCFTVS

-137 RREKMTGG
+137 RRERMAGG
-145 SYRRPEGKSASAYR
+145 SYCRPGKKEVPPYK
-159 YAVMGRAEQHPL
+159 YAVMGRAVQQPL
-171 SGSGDKVTADWG
+171 SGSGDRVTADWG
-183 YVYLACAEESAKLTF
+183 YVYLVSAQEDARLAF
-198 SMEAGEI
+198 SLEAGEL
-205 SCCLPIPE
+205 SCCLPVPE
-213 AGGWT
+213 AGGHT
-218 GLVLAV
+218 GLVLAW

-229 VNYFGEWRKGAWT
+229 INYFGEWKKGAWT
-242 DCYGTI
+242 RSYGTI
-248 PEAVGAALSDR
+248 LDAVGAALSDR
-259 EEVLERAKKL
+259 EEVFKRAQKL
-269 DADIHDR
+269 DREIFDK
-276 AFALGGEAYAY
+276 AFSLGGEAYAY
-287 LCCLSYRQ
+287 ICCFSYRH
-295 AVAAHKLIRDE
+295 AVAAHKLILDE
-306 EGNLIFLSKENDSN
+306 EGNVIFLSKENDSN

-372 PYAWGQVYG
+372 PYAWGQVYA
-381 LIEGKE
+381 LIEGKK

-400 PLYSYPAGCGIYKLA
+400 PLYSYPAGCGIYDPV

-438 SGAFAQPW
+438 SGDFAGPW
-446 MELLE
+446 MGILE
-451 KWVQYLIRYG
+451 KWVKYLIQFG
-461 ADPGEQLCTDD
+461 SDPGEQLCTDD

-481 NLSLKAIMGIESY
+481 NLSLKAIMGIEAY
-494 ARLLDRLGRGA
+494 ARLLGRLGREA
-505 EAEAYH
+505 EAEEYH
-511 KKAKDMAGDW
+511 ERARDMSADW
-521 CLRADAGD
+521 CKRADAGD
-529 HYMLNFGAPDTWS
+529 HYMLAFGSPETWS

-547 VWDKIFGSGLFEDR
+547 VWDKIFGSGLFGEE

-571 KMAGVY
+571 KKTGVY

-594 WCAAMAEDG
+594 WCAAMTQDRER
-603 EQCRRLIG
+603 QRRLIQ
-611 PVAGYLENSATRV
+611 PVADYLENSPTRV
-624 PFSDWYDT
+624 PFSDWYDS
-632 ETGNYCH
+632 ETGKYCH
-639 FMARSV
+639 FIARSV

-651 PLLAQETHRFAAA
+651 PLLEQALRR
-664 P
+664 

>member
-1 MKIKRAAAV
+1 MKIKKAAAI
-10 PLILHDPF
+10 PLILQDPF

-41 QLRGYIRIDDGV
+41 RLQGYIKVDDAV

-58 EKGIHEAIPQQ
+58 ERGIHEAISQQ

-74 ATATEYMFENQDVR
+74 ATATEYMFENEKVK
-88 LTVRFTSPILP
+88 LSVRFTSPLLP
-99 DSVRLLSRP
+99 DSIELLSRP
-108 CSYVDFYV
+108 CAYVDFQV
-116 EKKTPC
+116 EKKTEC
-122 RAEICFTVS
+122 RAEVCFTVS

-137 RREKMTGG
+137 RRERMAGG
-145 SYRRPEGKSASAYR
+145 SYCRPEKKEVPPYK
-159 YAVMGRAEQHPL
+159 YAVMGRAVQQPL
-171 SGSGDKVTADWG
+171 SGSGDRVTADWG
-183 YVYLACAEESAKLTF
+183 YVYLASAQEDARLAF
-198 SMEAGEI
+198 SLEAGEL
-205 SCCLPIPE
+205 SCCLPVPE
-213 AGGWT
+213 AGGHT
-218 GLVLAV
+218 GLVLAW

-229 VNYFGEWRKGAWT
+229 INYFGEWKKGAWT
-242 DCYGTI
+242 RSYGTI
-248 PEAVGAALSDR
+248 LDAVGAALSDR
-259 EEVLERAKKL
+259 EEVFKRAQKL
-269 DADIHDR
+269 DREIFDK
-276 AFALGGEAYAY
+276 AFSLGGEAYAY
-287 LCCLSYRQ
+287 ICCFSYRH
-295 AVAAHKLIRDE
+295 AVAAHKLILDE
-306 EGNLIFLSKENDSN
+306 EGNVIFLSKENDSN

-372 PYAWGQVYG
+372 PYAWGQVYA
-381 LIEGKE
+381 LIEGKK

-400 PLYSYPAGCGIYKLA
+400 PLYSYPAGCGIYDPV

-438 SGAFAQPW
+438 SGDFAGPW
-446 MELLE
+446 MGILE
-451 KWVQYLIRYG
+451 KWVKYLIQFG
-461 ADPGEQLCTDD
+461 SDPGEQLCTDD

-481 NLSLKAIMGIESY
+481 NLSLKAIMGIEAY
-494 ARLLDRLGRGA
+494 ARLLGRLGREA
-505 EAEAYH
+505 EAEEYH
-511 KKAKDMAGDW
+511 ERARDMSADW
-521 CLRADAGD
+521 CKRADAGD
-529 HYMLNFGAPDTWS
+529 HYMLAFGSPETWS

-547 VWDKIFGSGLFEDR
+547 VWDKIFGSGLFGEE

-571 KMAGVY
+571 KKTGVY

-594 WCAAMAEDG
+594 WCAAMTQDRER
-603 EQCRRLIG
+603 QRRLIQ
-611 PVAGYLENSATRV
+611 PVADYLENSPTRV
-624 PFSDWYDT
+624 PFSDWYDS
-632 ETGNYCH
+632 ETGKYCR
-639 FMARSV
+639 FIARSV

-651 PLLAQETHRFAAA
+651 PLLEQALRR
-664 P
+664 

>member
-1 MKIKRAAAV
+1 MKIKKAAAI
-10 PLILHDPF
+10 PLILQDPF

-41 QLRGYIRIDDGV
+41 RLQGYIKVDDAV

-58 EKGIHEAIPQQ
+58 ERGIHEAIPQQ

-74 ATATEYMFENQDVR
+74 ATATEYMFENEKVK
-88 LTVRFTSPILP
+88 LSVRFTSPLLP
-99 DSVRLLSRP
+99 DSIELLSRP
-108 CSYVDFYV
+108 CAYVDFQV
-116 EKKTPC
+116 EKKTEC
-122 RAEICFTVS
+122 RAEVCFTVS

-137 RREKMTGG
+137 RRERMAGG
-145 SYRRPEGKSASAYR
+145 SYCRPGKKEVPPYK
-159 YAVMGRAEQHPL
+159 YAVMGRAVQQPL
-171 SGSGDKVTADWG
+171 SGSGDRVTADWG
-183 YVYLACAEESAKLTF
+183 YVYLASAQEDARLAF
-198 SMEAGEI
+198 SLEAGEL
-205 SCCLPIPE
+205 SCCLPVPE
-213 AGGWT
+213 AGGHT
-218 GLVLAV
+218 GLVLAW

-229 VNYFGEWRKGAWT
+229 INYFGEWKKGAWT
-242 DCYGTI
+242 RSYGTI
-248 PEAVGAALSDR
+248 LDAVGAALSDR
-259 EEVLERAKKL
+259 EEVFKRAQTL
-269 DADIHDR
+269 DREIFDK
-276 AFALGGEAYAY
+276 AFSLGGEAYAY
-287 LCCLSYRQ
+287 ICCFSYRH
-295 AVAAHKLIRDE
+295 AVAAHKLILDE
-306 EGNLIFLSKENDSN
+306 EGNVIFLSKENDSN

-372 PYAWGQVYG
+372 PYAWGQVYA
-381 LIEGKE
+381 LIEGKK

-400 PLYSYPAGCGIYKLA
+400 PLYSYPAGCGIYDPV

-438 SGAFAQPW
+438 SGEFAGPW
-446 MELLE
+446 MGILE
-451 KWVQYLIRYG
+451 KWVKYLIQFG
-461 ADPGEQLCTDD
+461 SDPGEQLCTDD

-481 NLSLKAIMGIESY
+481 NLSLKAIMGIEAY
-494 ARLLDRLGRGA
+494 ARLLGRLGREA
-505 EAEAYH
+505 EAEGYH
-511 KKAKDMAGDW
+511 ERARDMAADW
-521 CLRADAGD
+521 CKRSDAGD
-529 HYMLNFGAPDTWS
+529 HYMLAFGSPETWS

-547 VWDKIFGSGLFEDR
+547 VWDKIFSSGLFGEE

-571 KMAGVY
+571 KKTGTY

-594 WCAAMAEDG
+594 WCAAMTQDR
-603 EQCRRLIG
+603 EQQRRLIQ
-611 PVAGYLENSATRV
+611 PVADYLENSPTRV
-624 PFSDWYDT
+624 PFSDWYDS
-632 ETGNYCH
+632 ETGKYCH
-639 FMARSV
+639 FIARSV

-651 PLLAQETHRFAAA
+651 PLLVQALRR
-664 P
+664 

>member
-1 MKIKRAAAV
+1 MKIKKAAAI
-10 PLILHDPF
+10 PLILQDPF

-41 QLRGYIRIDDGV
+41 RLQGYIKVDDAV

-58 EKGIHEAIPQQ
+58 ERGIHEAIPQQ

-74 ATATEYMFENQDVR
+74 ATVTEYMFENEKVKFS
-88 LTVRFTSPILP
+88 VRFTSPLLP
-99 DSVRLLSRP
+99 DSIELLSRP
-108 CSYVDFYV
+108 CAYVDFQV
-116 EKKTPC
+116 EKKTEC
-122 RAEICFTVS
+122 RAEVCFTVS

-137 RREKMTGG
+137 RRERMAGG
-145 SYRRPEGKSASAYR
+145 SYCRPGKKEVPPYK
-159 YAVMGRAEQHPL
+159 YAVMGRAVQQPL
-171 SGSGDKVTADWG
+171 SGSGDRVTADWG
-183 YVYLACAEESAKLTF
+183 YVYLVSAQEDARLAF
-198 SMEAGEI
+198 SLEAGEL
-205 SCCLPIPE
+205 SCCLPVPE
-213 AGGWT
+213 AGGHT
-218 GLVLAV
+218 GLVLAW

-229 VNYFGEWRKGAWT
+229 INYFGEWKKGAWT
-242 DCYGTI
+242 RSYGTI
-248 PEAVGAALSDR
+248 LDAVGAALSDR
-259 EEVLERAKKL
+259 EEVFKRAQKL
-269 DADIHDR
+269 DREIFDK
-276 AFALGGEAYAY
+276 AFSLGGEAYAY
-287 LCCLSYRQ
+287 ICCFSYRH
-295 AVAAHKLIRDE
+295 AVAAHKLILDE
-306 EGNLIFLSKENDSN
+306 EGNVIFLSKENDSN

-372 PYAWGQVYG
+372 PYAWGQVYA
-381 LIEGKE
+381 LIEGKK

-400 PLYSYPAGCGIYKLA
+400 PLYSYPAGCGIYDPV

-438 SGAFAQPW
+438 SGDFAGPW
-446 MELLE
+446 MGILE
-451 KWVQYLIRYG
+451 KWVKYLIQFG
-461 ADPGEQLCTDD
+461 SDPGEQLCTDD

-481 NLSLKAIMGIESY
+481 NLSLKAIMGIEAY
-494 ARLLDRLGRGA
+494 ARLLGRLGREA
-505 EAEAYH
+505 EAEEYH
-511 KKAKDMAGDW
+511 ERARDMSADW
-521 CLRADAGD
+521 CKRADAGD
-529 HYMLNFGAPDTWS
+529 HYMLAFGSPETWS

-547 VWDKIFGSGLFEDR
+547 VWDKIFGSGLFGEE

-571 KMAGVY
+571 KKTGVY

-594 WCAAMAEDG
+594 WCAAMTQDRER
-603 EQCRRLIG
+603 QRRLIQ
-611 PVAGYLENSATRV
+611 PVADYLENSPTRV
-624 PFSDWYDT
+624 PFSDWYDS
-632 ETGNYCH
+632 ETGKYCH
-639 FMARSV
+639 FIARSV

-651 PLLAQETHRFAAA
+651 PLLEQALRR
-664 P
+664 